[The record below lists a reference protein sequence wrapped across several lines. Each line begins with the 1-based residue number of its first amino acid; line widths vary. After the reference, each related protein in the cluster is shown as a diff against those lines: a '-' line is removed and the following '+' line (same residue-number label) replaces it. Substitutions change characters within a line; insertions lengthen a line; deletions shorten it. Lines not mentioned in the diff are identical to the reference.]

1 MDIFNNRDFTPMLL
15 SEQKVPF
22 DSDDFLYEIK
32 FDGIRALCFI
42 DGDNILLQSR
52 GKNNITPLFPEI
64 NVLKKLTNK
73 KVVFDGEIVIFDD
86 GVSSFSLIQKRLH
99 LKNKNKIEELS
110 NIFPITFV
118 VFDILYENKDL
129 TNLSLIQRKEILDK
143 YNDKDVFVKCKY
155 FKKNG
160 VSLFNF
166 VKNNR
171 LEGMVAKKINS
182 KYYINKRSNDWIKIK
197 NLHQEYFN
205 IYGYIE
211 NKDTI
216 SLLLGEIKNNMV
228 FYVGKVSFSKN
239 NECYTLIKNS
249 SISHNPFVNFDD
261 KYAIYI
267 KNKYKCLTE
276 FLEKSDDGYLR
287 HPIFKKLE

>member
-42 DGDNILLQSR
+42 NGDNILLQSR

-160 VSLFNF
+160 ISLFNF

-228 FYVGKVSFSKN
+228 FYVGKVSVSKN

-276 FLEKSDDGYLR
+276 FLERSDDAYLR